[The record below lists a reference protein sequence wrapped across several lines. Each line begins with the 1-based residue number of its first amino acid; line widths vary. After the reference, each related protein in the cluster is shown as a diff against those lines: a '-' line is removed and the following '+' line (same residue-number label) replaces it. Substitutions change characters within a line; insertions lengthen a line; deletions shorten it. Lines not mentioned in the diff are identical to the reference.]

1 MHGLGHIFNFLP
13 TSILSVNDHDD
24 DDDYD
29 DDDDDDHYDDDDDDD
44 GDENSEPGK
53 DPVPVDVV
61 EPEDP
66 HQLLLLGALQQQ
78 REVHHKVLMRKR
90 MVTMTMKMMIAMSM
104 VTMMMTMK
112 MMIAMTMT
120 MIKTIMMVMITTT
133 MMMMTER
140 PTPKVRPP
148 EPDSSRREKM

>member
-13 TSILSVNDHDD
+13 TSILSANDHDD
-24 DDDYD
+24 DD
-29 DDDDDDHYDDDDDDD
+29 HYDDDDD
-44 GDENSEPGK
+44 GDENSEPGQ

-78 REVHHKVLMRKR
+78 REVHHKVLMRMR
-90 MVTMTMKMMIAMSM
+90 MRMVLVTMTMKMMIAMSM

-112 MMIAMTMT
+112 MMIAMTMMT

-133 MMMMTER
+133 MMMMAER

>member
-24 DDDYD
+24 DD
-29 DDDDDDHYDDDDDDD
+29 HYDDDDD

-78 REVHHKVLMRKR
+78 REVHHKVLMRMR
-90 MVTMTMKMMIAMSM
+90 MVLVTMTMTMMIAM
-104 VTMMMTMK
+104 MMTM
-112 MMIAMTMT
+112 MT

-133 MMMMTER
+133 MTMMAER